1 MTSLR
6 PYQETGKQEIRRA
19 MAAGKRNVLLQAS
32 CGAGKTIISA
42 DIVKSAIE
50 KGSKVLF
57 LVNRRDL
64 VKQTVEKYTQYGL
77 GEYLGVIMAGEQSAL
92 DMPVQIASL
101 QTYGRRLNFEEP
113 EFNAWFHKANLVIY
127 DECHSCNAKTYKKII
142 DLYKGKAYIIGLS
155 ATPMRGDG
163 SGLGE
168 VFDTI
173 IECIPTKELIEMGHL
188 VPMVYY
194 APSKPDLERLR
205 IIAGDYDKKE
215 LSERV
220 NKPKLIGDIYDN
232 WARLA
237 YDRQTIIFATDVK
250 HSKYIRD
257 YFRGKGVSIE
267 HIDAH
272 TTDEEREEFYRNFEN
287 GDIQV
292 MTNVGIATEGSDL
305 PYVSAIV
312 VARPTRV
319 LGKWLQ
325 MAGRGAR
332 PSAGKKDCILLDHA
346 GCVEAHGFIED
357 PICWTLD
364 GKMPAAKK
372 VKKKEKKEPKPIT
385 CEMCKHVFSIRK
397 TCPQCG
403 FEVGDYGKKVK
414 DIQAELEEVGESTKK
429 EKYTTADKRRW
440 WQMFEYERRRLG
452 KSESWL
458 KAQYRS
464 KFGVWPNGVSQL
476 GPVEPD
482 QAVLGWLKYQRI
494 KWIKSKQKQEAV
506 AA

>member
-1 MTSLR
+1 VTSLR
-6 PYQETGKQEIRRA
+6 PYQENGKQEIRRA
-19 MAAGKRNVLLQAS
+19 MASGKRNVLLQAS

-64 VKQTVEKYTQYGL
+64 VKQTVDKYTQYGL

-92 DMPVQIASL
+92 DRQVQIASI

-142 DLYKGKAYIIGLS
+142 DLYKEKAYIIGLS

-205 IIAGDYDKKE
+205 IIAGDYDKKQ

-257 YFRGKGVSIE
+257 YFRAKGVSIE

-272 TTDEEREEFYRNFEN
+272 TSDEEREEFYRNFEN

-312 VARPTRV
+312 IARPTKV

-332 PSAGKKDCILLDHA
+332 PAPGKKDCILLDHA
-346 GCVEAHGFIED
+346 GCIDEHGYIED

-364 GKMPAAKK
+364 GKSPAAKK
-372 VKKKEKKEPKPIT
+372 VKKKDKKEPKPFT
-385 CEMCKHVFSIRK
+385 CEMCKHVFAARK

-414 DIQAELEEVGESTKK
+414 DIQADLEEVGPSTKK
-429 EKYTTADKRRW
+429 EKYTAADKRRW

-476 GPVEPD
+476 GPIEPD
-482 QAVLGWLKYQRI
+482 QTVLGWLKYQRI
-494 KWIKSKQKQEAV
+494 KWAKSKQREAV